1 MTKFRKNK
9 TMINRILKK
18 RIISSLFSGKI
29 IIIYGARQVGKT
41 TLVKDILTQYGDD
54 GGYYNCDVLSIRSA
68 LSLVEPAK
76 LKAYFGTKKIIVLD
90 EAQVIPDIGKILKI
104 FADELPEIQ
113 VIATGSS
120 SFDIA
125 NKTNE
130 PLTGRA
136 IRFTLFP
143 LSLQEISDQY
153 GLIGLGNSVERM
165 MRMGSYPE
173 VFSSP
178 DEISSERLDEIA
190 SNYLYKDFLMLE
202 NIKRSEVLKNLLI
215 SLSLQVGS
223 EVTYNELSN
232 RLGINKIT
240 VQKYIDLLEQSFII
254 FRLYS
259 FSRNLRNEITKSV
272 KIYFF
277 DLGIRNSLIQ
287 NFNPLDIRQDKGMLW
302 ENFCVAERIKY
313 LHNSGKRVNSYF
325 WRTYDQKEVDY
336 VEESGGK
343 ITGFEFKYSKD
354 AKVKS
359 MDIFKSTYDADINVV
374 NIENYEGFLLGS
386 W

>member
-1 MTKFRKNK
+1 
-9 TMINRILKK
+9 MINRILKS
-18 RIISSLFSGKI
+18 RIISSLFSGETI
-29 IIIYGARQVGKT
+29 ILYGARYVGKT
-41 TLVKDILTQYGDD
+41 TLAKDILAKFGDD
-54 GGYYNCDVLSIRSA
+54 GGYYNCKMFSVQNA
-68 LSLVEPAK
+68 LSAPEPER
-76 LKAYFGTKKIIVLD
+76 LKTYFGNKKIIVLD
-90 EAQVIPDIGKILKI
+90 DAHVISDIGKILQTI
-104 FADELPEIQ
+104 ADELPEIQ

-386 W
+386 G